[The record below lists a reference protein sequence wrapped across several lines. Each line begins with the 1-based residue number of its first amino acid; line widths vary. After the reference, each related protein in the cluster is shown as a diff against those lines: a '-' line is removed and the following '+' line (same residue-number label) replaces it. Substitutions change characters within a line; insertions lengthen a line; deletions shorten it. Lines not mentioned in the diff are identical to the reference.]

1 MPPQAHRCPPRTP
14 TGGQPLSVDVSPFLS
29 PSATGHSP
37 KCPSRPARPWGPAR
51 PETQKGD
58 GLAGRGGAWGAAT
71 RGGPTQ
77 QRTCA
82 PSCPRLPGWPWGP
95 WGGGEKARQ
104 HSGSTAGAPTLWEM
118 LADMAPPPPPRLRP
132 PQLVS
137 RCWVGR
143 DSPCLP
149 SPRGGRQLQ
158 VPRLYPV
165 RRQGGCHELGGGH
178 TPGLSPPCAPH
189 PGAPGTYIRSWGAG
203 WPDGTRGAG
212 GTWKER
218 GLSSA
223 LVGSPTPGHPQSD
236 RVGV

>member
-1 MPPQAHRCPPRTP
+1 MGGCDPGGPDPATYLCPVLSTAAWVALGTLGR
-14 TGGQPLSVDVSPFLS
+14 GGKS
-29 PSATGHSP
+29 PSALGEHGRSP
-37 KCPSRPARPWGPAR
+37 H
-51 PETQKGD
+51 TVGD
-58 GLAGRGGAWGAAT
+58 AGRYG
-71 RGGPTQ
+71 
-77 QRTCA
+77 
-82 PSCPRLPGWPWGP
+82 
-95 WGGGEKARQ
+95 
-104 HSGSTAGAPTLWEM
+104 
-118 LADMAPPPPPRLRP
+118 PPPPPRLRP

-223 LVGSPTPGHPQSD
+223 LVGSPTPGHPQSA